1 MGADDDT
8 QEMEFLRPMTAEEMK
23 KTVDELARDMPG

>member
-8 QEMEFLRPMTAEEMK
+8 QEMEFLGWMTMEEMK
-23 KTVDELARDMPG
+23 SKVEELERDMPG